1 LAREKAAQRYLFK
14 DVRPASKLIFTRLC
28 FRRENDAPKTMG
40 PSSEIVVVAVAM
52 ASVTSGDASR
62 LTPETCGV
70 GR

>member
-1 LAREKAAQRYLFK
+1 
-14 DVRPASKLIFTRLC
+14 
-28 FRRENDAPKTMG
+28 MG